1 MNGGQRTCPLEAPAG
16 RVLQSSALE
25 WADIDFDTRL
35 IHVQRGADVLR
46 EWQKHCPV
54 GSAATFPSVGKNGL
68 HVHEDTI
75 NAALRFALKEAERA
89 LVDLDLSP
97 AKVLPLQKR
106 R

>member
-16 RVLQSSALE
+16 RVLQSSEQWPGEDRALE

-35 IHVQRGADVLR
+35 IHAQRGADGPTKDDESRHVPLVPALADVLR

-54 GSAATFPSVGKNGL
+54 SSA
-68 HVHEDTI
+68 
-75 NAALRFALKEAERA
+75 
-89 LVDLDLSP
+89 
-97 AKVLPLQKR
+97 VLPLQKR